1 MFGNW
6 RVATETLEV
15 DVTWLS
21 AYSILKAEGQISPKV
36 LLTIQGGRGRLL
48 GQKCVY
54 NGEKHVI
61 LANTSQMFNKEHVTT
76 GQERMLSCI
85 LYTTIFWGNLC
96 KQVMYIVPTTDMHL
110 YNV

>member
-6 RVATETLEV
+6 RVATETAQS
-15 DVTWLS
+15 TTYNS
-21 AYSILKAEGQISPKV
+21 
-36 LLTIQGGRGRLL
+36 GGRGRLL

-85 LYTTIFWGNLC
+85 LYMTIFWGNLC